1 MEQDSKLIG
10 IMALVAVALQLIIAP
25 NIQIMGVMPDFLV
38 SFVLVV
44 CLIRPLQNHYVLAFV
59 MGMLSDLMGSGV
71 VGTMALCLL
80 LSSFFMRFVAEAIG
94 SDNPVSAFAILA
106 GFSLL
111 VLLAYS
117 FFLSG
122 AGLLQLPAGLVFYTL
137 PCAVYDALLSIIWFV
152 VGNKILGAHNSGPT
166 ISTMPN
172 LRF

>member
-1 MEQDSKLIG
+1 MEQDSKAIG

-38 SFVLVV
+38 SYVLVV

-59 MGMLSDLMGSGV
+59 MGMMSDLMGSGV

-80 LSSFFMRFVAEAIG
+80 LASFFMRFVAEAIG

-111 VLLAYS
+111 VLLVYS

-122 AGLLQLPAGLVFYTL
+122 AGLLQLPAGLIFYTL
-137 PCAVYDALLSIIWFV
+137 PCAVYDTLLAIIWFV
-152 VGNKILGAHNSGPT
+152 VGNKVLGAHQSGPT